1 MKLLTKSSLCQNDRI
16 IIEKF
21 NIRKLFYGL
30 EEKLTN
36 DSVISS
42 VSTTSSCLWREG
54 ERILNGEIDLSESM
68 QLCLDGKD
76 PINSASGG
84 LAADPYSSP
93 KDAENIANN

>member
-1 MKLLTKSSLCQNDRI
+1 M
-16 IIEKF
+16 
-21 NIRKLFYGL
+21 
-30 EEKLTN
+30 
-36 DSVISS
+36 ISS

-93 KDAENIANN
+93 KDAENIANVIGLKGMKGIYPPGGNGTTRMPNQ